1 MFTSFSRVEMFI
13 NLLLRYS
20 NGCWAE
26 RLTMRLTEPP
36 IFLVSISSP
45 FMQSL
50 KSKWFIC
57 LILPL
62 SWQNTLAQLRLSIT
76 CNPAIVQQVL
86 WPTWQMRFPSLSRSP
101 ARSSPAGCTENTQ
114 GCFYWGVG
122 GNNRGISGYESK
134 CFLAGSAFHL
144 TLDKD
149 QKAGSWGVTAKQTEK
164 HVRV

>member
-1 MFTSFSRVEMFI
+1 MQVTQLVDVTDVHVLLVDLGFVEVLGSSKTKPKNHVHVFFPCGNVRKSVAEI
-13 NLLLRYS
+13 QQP
-20 NGCWAE
+20 E

-57 LILPL
+57 LIPPV
-62 SWQNTLAQLRLSIT
+62 SWQNTLAHLRLCIT

-101 ARSSPAGCTENTQ
+101 ARSSPAGCTENT
-114 GCFYWGVG
+114 GECFYWGG
-122 GNNRGISGYESK
+122 
-134 CFLAGSAFHL
+134 
-144 TLDKD
+144 D
-149 QKAGSWGVTAKQTEK
+149 QWIWI
-164 HVRV
+164 